1 MGLNFAANPRK
12 FLPLRLKHHKLKS
25 KGNIVSQWQIDSWRN
40 KPIQQQPTY
49 QDQTHLKQVE
59 NTLKSYPPLVFA
71 EETRQLYKQL
81 GQVAEGKGFLLQ
93 GGDCAE
99 SFNEFNAPK
108 IRDTFKVI
116 LQMAIVLTFAGKCP
130 VIKVARMAGQ
140 YAKPR
145 SADMETIGGVSLP
158 SYRGDIINSFE
169 FTNESRQPDPNR
181 MLEAYNR
188 AASTL
193 NLLRAFAQGG
203 LADLHQVNRW
213 NMTFVENNPLRNRY
227 QDVANRLQ
235 ETLEFMDVIGINH
248 DNNATLHETNL
259 FTSHEALLLNYEQ
272 ALTRIDTLTGKPYNC
287 SAHMVWIGERTRQL
301 DHAHIEF
308 FKGIHNP
315 IGVKIGPT
323 MQEDDLIRLIDAV
336 NPDNSAGRLT
346 LITRMG
352 ADTLEQNLPRL
363 LRRVKAEGRKVVW
376 SSDPMHGNTKKASS
390 GYKTRNFDDILKEIQ
405 QFFAAHDAEGT
416 HPGGIHLEMTGQH
429 VTECTG
435 GAYQISDDDLAQAY
449 KTQCDP
455 RLNADQVLEMAF
467 LVADH
472 LKDAKKAIS

>member
-1 MGLNFAANPRK
+1 
-12 FLPLRLKHHKLKS
+12 
-25 KGNIVSQWQIDSWRN
+25 VSQWTIDSWRN
-40 KPIQQQPTY
+40 KPILQQPTY
-49 QDQTHLKQVE
+49 GDKAELQAVE
-59 NTLKSYPPLVFA
+59 EKLASYPPLVFA

-81 GQVAEGKGFLLQ
+81 GDVSLGKGFLLQ

-99 SFNEFNAPK
+99 SFDEFNAPK

-116 LQMAIVLTFAGKCP
+116 LQMAIVLTFAGRCP
-130 VIKVARMAGQ
+130 VTKVARMAGQ

-145 SADMETIGGVSLP
+145 SGDFETIDGVSLP

-169 FTNESRQPDPNR
+169 FTEAARMPDPNR
-181 MLEAYNR
+181 MLDAYHR
-188 AASTL
+188 SASTL

-213 NMTFVENNPLRNRY
+213 NMAFVENNPLKERY
-227 QDVANRLQ
+227 QDIANRI
-235 ETLEFMDVIGINH
+235 EDTLAFMNVIGVNSQ
-248 DNNATLHETNL
+248 NTSSLHETSL

-287 SAHMVWIGERTRQL
+287 SAHMLWIGERTRQL
-301 DHAHIEF
+301 DHAHVEF
-308 FKGIHNP
+308 FSGINNP
-315 IGVKIGPT
+315 IGVKVGPS
-323 MQEDDLIRLIDAV
+323 MQEDELIRLIDAL
-336 NPDNSAGRLT
+336 NPSNTPGRLT

-352 ADTLEQNLPRL
+352 ANTLADNLPRL
-363 LRRVKAEGRKVVW
+363 LKRVKDEGRHVVW
-376 SSDPMHGNTKKASS
+376 SSDPMHGNTFKASS
-390 GYKTRNFDDILKEIQ
+390 GFKTRNFDAILSEIR
-405 QFFAAHDAEGT
+405 QFFEAHAAEGT
-416 HPGGIHLEMTGQH
+416 HAGGIHLEMTGQH

-449 KTQCDP
+449 QTQCDP

-472 LKDAKKAIS
+472 LKVSQTN